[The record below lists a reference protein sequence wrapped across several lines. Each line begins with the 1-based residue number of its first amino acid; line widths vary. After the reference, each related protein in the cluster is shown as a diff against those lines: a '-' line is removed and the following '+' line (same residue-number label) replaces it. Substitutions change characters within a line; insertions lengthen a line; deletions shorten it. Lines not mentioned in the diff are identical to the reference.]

1 MEEKLKELVSQLRL
15 QDRVIFHGEQSNPY
29 PYMVGA
35 DLFLLTSYHEA
46 APMVIDE
53 AVCLKLPVLTVKT
66 TSSHEMVQLRQAGW
80 VCENDQMA
88 LSKAL
93 CDLAG
98 NRDALRVCKEKLAQY
113 KADNN
118 KALARFHDL
127 MEI

>member
-1 MEEKLKELVSQLRL
+1 M
-15 QDRVIFHGEQSNPY
+15 IFHGEQSNPY

-80 VCENDQMA
+80 VCENDQQA
-88 LSKAL
+88 L
-93 CDLAG
+93 
-98 NRDALRVCKEKLAQY
+98 NDALLELLKDPSKIENVKIGLQMQTVDNTHAAQQ
-113 KADNN
+113 
-118 KALARFHDL
+118 LRRL
-127 MEI
+127 IEE